1 MLFTKINFLKDL
13 DERGHE
19 ICVAIYNSCHGMGTV
34 RPDSGNSSIWDCS
47 SMCIE
52 KSW

>member
-19 ICVAIYNSCHGMGTV
+19 ICVSYILVMEWGQ
-34 RPDSGNSSIWDCS
+34 
-47 SMCIE
+47 
-52 KSW
+52 